1 MDSHQLHSFS
11 LRSLIVAAALPV
23 VMAALPSA
31 AQAQSVYRC
40 WQMNAGGAGGY
51 CRTSPPIV
59 FNSDGTYQESS
70 RRGRYSVTGD
80 RVTMSGSTVRGPGR
94 IAGNNIVF
102 HYNYQNLDYTV
113 TYLLQSGSPLS
124 AGRSSDGGG
133 GGTTT
138 SRNDGNRITVGL
150 TIRFPRSDGSLG
162 WMSTVILTPEGQPP
176 ARPTKFLQQDAIA
189 DRKTWSVHARFD
201 PPLNAV
207 PAGRV
212 YDVWVDTGMEKRR
225 IGKIDLSSVT
235 SDVDLTIDAHTVER
249 R

>member
-1 MDSHQLHSFS
+1 MDSRRRFS
-11 LRSLIVAAALPV
+11 LRSLPVLAVPLLFGAAF
-23 VMAALPSA
+23 PSIA
-31 AQAQSVYRC
+31 RAQSVYRC
-40 WQMNAGGAGGY
+40 WQMNAGGVGGY

-59 FNSDGTYQESS
+59 FNSDGTYRESS
-70 RRGRYSVTGD
+70 RGGRYTVSGD

-102 HYNYQNLDYTV
+102 KYNYQNLEYTV
-113 TYLLQSGSPLS
+113 TYLLMSGSPLS
-124 AGRSSDGGG
+124 AGSASDGGNG
-133 GGTTT
+133 GVTT
-138 SRNDGNRITVGL
+138 SRNEDNRITVGL

-189 DRKTWSVHARFD
+189 DRKSWSVLARFD
-201 PPLNAV
+201 PPHNAV
-207 PAGRV
+207 PTGRA

-225 IGKIDLSSVT
+225 IGKIDLRGVT
-235 SDVDLTIDAHTVER
+235 SDVDLTIDAHTMER